1 MTSIEI
7 IDSDLPIQ
15 VASKLISA
23 QTMRKDLFRRM
34 EYCEDMFSK
43 NELQEIAYYL
53 LIYCEMGEQDG

>member
-1 MTSIEI
+1 MDTIEI
-7 IDSDLPIQ
+7 RDFDLPIQ

-23 QTMRKDLFRRM
+23 QTMRKHPLART
-34 EYCEDMFSK
+34 EHCEDMFSK

>member
-7 IDSDLPIQ
+7 RDFDLPIQ

-23 QTMRKDLFRRM
+23 EAIRKHPLTGV